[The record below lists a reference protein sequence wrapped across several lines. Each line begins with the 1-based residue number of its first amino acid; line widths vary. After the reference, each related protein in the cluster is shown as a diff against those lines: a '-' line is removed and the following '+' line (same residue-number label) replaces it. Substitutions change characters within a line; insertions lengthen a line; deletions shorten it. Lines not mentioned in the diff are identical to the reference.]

1 MQGEILDY
9 SIQIGEGVISGDDGN
24 RYTFTGGEWKER
36 ALPERGM
43 WVDFEVRNNA
53 ALAIY
58 WLEGGAVGSS
68 SRSKVATGL
77 LAIFLGGLG
86 IHKFYLG
93 YIGPGL
99 FILALWTLGFS
110 MIFIAGFFWL
120 GFGAP
125 AIGILIWLFLGLIAL
140 IEGIIYLTKSDE
152 EFEELYVRQRKGW
165 F

>member
-1 MQGEILDY
+1 VQGEILDY
-9 SIQIGEGVISGDDGN
+9 SVQIGEGVISGDDGN
-24 RYTFTGGEWKER
+24 RYTFTGGEWKES

-53 ALAIY
+53 ALSIY
-58 WLEGGAVGSS
+58 WLDGGAAGSS

-110 MIFIAGFFWL
+110 MIFIAGSFWL

-125 AIGILIWLFLGLIAL
+125 AIGILIWFLLVLIAL
-140 IEGIIYLTKSDE
+140 IEGIIYLTKSNE
-152 EFEELYVRQRKGW
+152 EFEELYIRQHRDW

>member
-9 SIQIGEGVISGDDGN
+9 SVQLGEGVISGDDGN

-53 ALAIY
+53 ALSIY
-58 WLEGGAVGSS
+58 WLDGGAAGSS
-68 SRSKVATGL
+68 SRSKVAAGL

-93 YIGPGL
+93 YVGPGL
-99 FILALWTLGFS
+99 IILGLWTLGFS
-110 MIFIAGFFWL
+110 MEFLWRSSL
-120 GFGAP
+120 FGP
-125 AIGILIWLFLGLIAL
+125 FSDIGILIWFLLVLIAL
-140 IEGIIYLTKSDE
+140 IEGIIYLTKSNE
-152 EFEELYVRQRKGW
+152 EFEELYIRQRRDW